1 MKIILTSSLLNKKS
15 YGPSVDD
22 QPNLVNRDT
31 KQEGD
36 VLFLKDPCPESEK
49 EVKKRWF
56 KKRKSVKDDSVK
68 DDIVEEMP
76 KESL

>member
-1 MKIILTSSLLNKKS
+1 MKIIFTSSLLSKKS

-22 QPNLVNRDT
+22 QPNFVNRDT

-36 VLFLKDPCPESEK
+36 VLFLKDPCPDSEK
-49 EVKKRWF
+49 EVKKRW
-56 KKRKSVKDDSVK
+56 KRKRKLVKDNV
-68 DDIVEEMP
+68 VEEMP